1 MNNSFK
7 SNIIRPISDIS
18 KLYFYQKAHTL
29 YLMTYNF
36 ISRFIQ
42 FDDRTR
48 DQMLQAAR
56 SGKQNIVEG
65 TADGATSIEMEI
77 QLLNVSRASLK
88 ELKEDYR
95 DYLLT
100 RNLTIWD
107 KTHLRFT
114 PMLNYC
120 RKHNN
125 PDDYVNLFPKLNDE
139 EMANLAITFTCQID
153 VMMHAYQNKLMSSI
167 QNYTTNRNPFR
178 KS

>member
-18 KLYFYQKAHTL
+18 KLYFYQKAQTL

-65 TADGATSIEMEI
+65 CAASPTSAKTEI
-77 QLLNVSRASLK
+77 RLVSVAKASLK
-88 ELKEDYR
+88 EL
-95 DYLLT
+95 L
-100 RNLTIWD
+100 
-107 KTHLRFT
+107 
-114 PMLNYC
+114 
-120 RKHNN
+120 
-125 PDDYVNLFPKLNDE
+125 E
-139 EMANLAITFTCQID
+139 E
-153 VMMHAYQNKLMSSI
+153 
-167 QNYTTNRNPFR
+167 
-178 KS
+178 